1 MSGFSEAATPT
12 HNYTNPSE
20 KQDLAHVE
28 AVGDGKKYDEDGNEL
43 DKHGF
48 KVKKYPDGLE
58 SVRKS
63 VDNCVAMCGLDR
75 NLMERLLKGEWSESS
90 TLDSMGRTSK
100 KIVIE
105 YDIQTKTK

>member
-1 MSGFSEAATPT
+1 MSEFQSDINNNKE
-12 HNYTNPSE
+12 
-20 KQDLAHVE
+20 
-28 AVGDGKKYDEDGNEL
+28 YDEEGNEL

-63 VDNCVAMCGLDR
+63 VENCEMMCGLDK
-75 NLMERLLKGEWSESS
+75 NVMMELLKGEWYEST
-90 TLDSMGRTSK
+90 TLDHSGRTSK

-105 YDIQTKTK
+105 YCIKTK